1 MRKLA
6 IVIFSLLAFLSCERE
21 LVNPDDV
28 DFFNEELPYKIAI
41 DGFISTEK
49 TIYRVF
55 LSKPFGILDGSQ
67 REPINDA
74 TVSVSDG
81 QHVFLYERVN
91 SNGEFR
97 SIDSIQA
104 APGVEYTVKV
114 VYDGKTYTASD
125 VTPVESCDEIFY
137 VFERSIG
144 YDDDENPVPPDD
156 NNMGLKF
163 SYQNFGYSRNLI
175 VIANNLKDDFGLDS
189 LADIAFLNHISSNRI
204 YIHTNSFPQGVF
216 PSRFPSY
223 NIGGASTDS
232 VELINM
238 NISDEYHDYLITLF
252 NVTEWSSGIF
262 STIPGNVKTNVS
274 EGGTG
279 YFYAGN
285 AKRIRVT
292 YKDLLNE

>member
-1 MRKLA
+1 MRKIT
-6 IVIFSLLAFLSCERE
+6 IVIFSLLALLSCERE

-28 DFFNEELPYKIAI
+28 NFLNEELPYKITI
-41 DGFISTEK
+41 SGFISTEK
-49 TIYRVF
+49 TIYRVY

-74 TVSVSDG
+74 IVSVSDG
-81 QHVFLYERVN
+81 QNVFLYERIN
-91 SNGEFR
+91 SDGEYR

-104 APGVEYTVKV
+104 VPGVEYTVKV
-114 VYDGKTYTASD
+114 VYEGKTYTASD

-144 YDDDENPVPPDD
+144 YDNNGNPVPPNDSSI
-156 NNMGLKF
+156 GLRYSF
-163 SYQNFGYSRNLI
+163 QNFGYSRNLI
-175 VIANNLKDDFGLDS
+175 VIANDLRDDFGLDS
-189 LADIAFLNHISSNRI
+189 LSDIAFLNQMFPTII
-204 YIHTNSFPQGVF
+204 YIHKSSYPQGVF
-216 PSRFPSY
+216 PSRFKSSMF
-223 NIGGASTDS
+223 GGAITDS
-232 VELINM
+232 VELINLS
-238 NISDEYHDYLITLF
+238 ISDQYHEHLITLF

-279 YFYAGN
+279 YFYAVN

-292 YKDLLNE
+292 LKDLLNE

>member
-1 MRKLA
+1 MQKLA

-21 LVNPDDV
+21 LVNPDDAN
-28 DFFNEELPYKIAI
+28 FLNEELPYKIAI

-49 TIYRVF
+49 TIYRVY

-74 TVSVSDG
+74 IVSVSDG
-81 QHVFLYERVN
+81 QNVFLYERVN
-91 SNGEFR
+91 SKGEFR

-104 APGVEYTVKV
+104 VPGVEYTVKV
-114 VYDGKTYTASD
+114 VYQGKTYTASD

-144 YDDDENPVPPDD
+144 YDDDGNPVQANDSCIA
-156 NNMGLKF
+156 LKCSF
-163 SYQNFGYSRNLI
+163 QNFGYRQNLS
-175 VIANNLKDDFGLDS
+175 VIANDLSDDFGLDS
-189 LADIAFLNHISSNRI
+189 LSDIAFLKGNFTTSF
-204 YIHTNSFPQGVF
+204 YIHKSSCPQGVF
-216 PSRFPSY
+216 TSMFKSFF
-223 NIGGASTDS
+223 IGGAATDS

-238 NISDEYHDYLITLF
+238 SISNEYHEHLITLF

-279 YFYAGN
+279 YFYAVN
-285 AKRIRVT
+285 AKRFRIT
-292 YKDLLNE
+292 FKDLLNE